1 MSCLSLRLTRIC
13 LLLALPGAVAAQELA
28 LFEPVDV
35 APAAPAS
42 APFQPQP
49 AEAGFAPQAAAL
61 ALTGTSRFGERFGA
75 TLRDANGRTLQV
87 HWRAGETSAVAQ
99 LPGYE
104 LLQVSAREVRLALP
118 PGMLCQAAPAQGV
131 RCEGDGIL
139 RLGLTTAAPL
149 APAQPPADTLAST
162 PSDATAFAA
171 DSPPDAAT
179 PEIAADNPFAA
190 ALRAAA
196 EEQRAG
202 AGGRRG
208 PFNAERFQ
216 PRRIS
221 PDDVPPGM
229 RLVRTPFGDRL
240 VEL

>member
-1 MSCLSLRLTRIC
+1 MSCLTPSLTRIC

-35 APAAPAS
+35 APTAAAN
-42 APFQPQP
+42 APFLPQ
-49 AEAGFAPQAAAL
+49 AVEAGLAPQASTL
-61 ALTGTSRFGERFGA
+61 VLTGTSRIGERFGA
-75 TLRDANGRTLQV
+75 TLRDANGRSVQGY
-87 HWRAGETSAVAQ
+87 WRAGEAGAIAQ
-99 LPGYE
+99 LPGYQ

-131 RCEGDGIL
+131 HCDSDGTVQL
-139 RLGLTTAAPL
+139 RLTTAAPL
-149 APAQPPADTLAST
+149 APAQQPSDTLASAT
-162 PSDATAFAA
+162 PGAAPAAEVPTDAEN
-171 DSPPDAAT
+171 

-208 PFNAERFQ
+208 SFNAERFQ

-221 PDDVPPGM
+221 PDQVPPGM

>member
-1 MSCLSLRLTRIC
+1 MSCFSPSLTRIC

-35 APAAPAS
+35 APTAPAS
-42 APFQPQP
+42 AQFLPQP
-49 AEAGFAPQAAAL
+49 AEAGFAAQAQAL
-61 ALTGTSRFGERFGA
+61 VLTGTSRIGERFVA
-75 TLRDANGRTLQV
+75 TLRDANGRSVQV
-87 HWRAGETSAVAQ
+87 HWRAGEASAIAQ
-99 LPGYE
+99 LPGYQ
-104 LLQVSAREVRLALP
+104 LLQVSARAVRLALP
-118 PGMLCQAAPAQGV
+118 PGMPCQAAPAQGI
-131 RCEGDGIL
+131 RCDSDGTVQL
-139 RLGLTTAAPL
+139 SLTTGAPL
-149 APAQPPADTLAST
+149 APAQPPTDTLASAT
-162 PSDATAFAA
+162 TGAAPVADAPT
-171 DSPPDAAT
+171 DAEN

-202 AGGRRG
+202 GRRG
-208 PFNAERFQ
+208 PFNVERFQ

-221 PDDVPPGM
+221 PDQVPPGM